1 MEVQIKKEGKTKKF
15 TLIKKW
21 SDVTLEKW
29 IKLIEYE
36 KGSKVKQAQETI
48 TQLSNIPKQLINE
61 LGIND
66 VALIMSRIT
75 ELQNKSNTKLVRTI
89 TVNGT
94 DYGFHPNLDDITLG
108 EYADLEQF
116 IKLGV
121 EKNMPEIMAILYRPI
136 VERKNKV
143 YTIEAYDGNIS
154 IRAEQFKKMS
164 AEQVQ
169 ASLVFFWALGNELCE
184 TLPSVLTQR
193 MKDIQKQL

>member
-154 IRAEQFKKMS
+154 IRAEEFKKMS
-164 AEQVQ
+164 AEQGQ

>member
-36 KGSKVKQAQETI
+36 KGSKIKQAQETI
-48 TQLSNIPKQLINE
+48 TQLSNIPKQLVNE

-143 YTIEAYDGNIS
+143 YTI
-154 IRAEQFKKMS
+154 
-164 AEQVQ
+164 
-169 ASLVFFWALGNELCE
+169 
-184 TLPSVLTQR
+184 
-193 MKDIQKQL
+193 

>member
-1 MEVQIKKEGKTKKF
+1 MEVQIKKQGKTKKF

-36 KGSKVKQAQETI
+36 KGSKIKQAQETI
-48 TQLSNIPKQLINE
+48 TQLSNIPKQLVNE

-154 IRAEQFKKMS
+154 IRAEEFKKMS

-169 ASLVFFWALGNELCE
+169 NALVFFWHFADELLQ
-184 TLPSVLTQR
+184 TLPSVLMER
-193 MKDIQKQL
+193 VKDIQKQL

>member
-29 IKLIEYE
+29 VKLIEYE

>member
-36 KGSKVKQAQETI
+36 KGSKIKQAQETI
-48 TQLSNIPKQLINE
+48 TQLSNIPKQLVNE

-154 IRAEQFKKMS
+154 IRAEEFKKMS

-169 ASLVFFWALGNELCE
+169 NALVFFWGFADELLQ
-184 TLPSVLTQR
+184 TLPSVLMER
-193 MKDIQKQL
+193 VKDIQKQL